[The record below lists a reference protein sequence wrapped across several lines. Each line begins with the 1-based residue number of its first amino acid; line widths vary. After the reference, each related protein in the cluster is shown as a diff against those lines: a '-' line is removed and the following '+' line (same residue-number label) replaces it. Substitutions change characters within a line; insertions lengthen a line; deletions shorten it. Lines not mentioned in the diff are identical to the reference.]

1 MPTQCWDCGESAVLF
16 NREWL
21 SAHEQAEAYLE
32 SVSQAI
38 AAANDIPV
46 TAEIATNISVESEL
60 SSLCSDI
67 GRLLVVAKP
76 SRTGFS
82 QFYSGSVTNSL
93 VSQTTV
99 PLLIVPT
106 ESSGEDSEKTDY
118 QRILVC
124 AGHGASYAAQAHSV
138 A

>member
-1 MPTQCWDCGESAVLF
+1 LRSLRRGERNSIVVALDGHLAAEKALPHAVQLTRRWGTPLHLVQVMLPTQYWDCGESAVLF

-21 SAHEQAEAYLE
+21 SAREQAEAYLE

-67 GRLLVVAKP
+67 GRLLVVSNP
-76 SRTGFS
+76 SRSGFS
-82 QFYSGSVTNSL
+82 QFYS
-93 VSQTTV
+93 
-99 PLLIVPT
+99 
-106 ESSGEDSEKTDY
+106 
-118 QRILVC
+118 
-124 AGHGASYAAQAHSV
+124 
-138 A
+138 